1 MMWTGRDFS
10 EHERFK
16 LHFSF
21 SFLFNSYRALVH
33 REKEKHYLITQFAAC
48 STTRQQQQAQAR
60 QNLVKTLFSF
70 RLVKETVAL
79 FSESHWTAKH
89 RESCLRAALFFL
101 SLSFRLC
108 VESMLA
114 RPGSLTPQKCARS
127 RSCEESVVD
136 MLRAIRCCRWLW
148 ETRISALEAQ
158 WACDEVWMKSSLT
171 VIGLGLTVSDTTASN
186 LKRLYRSWQWVREQC
201 VIEEK

>member
-1 MMWTGRDFS
+1 MNAS
-10 EHERFK
+10 
-16 LHFSF
+16 SF
-21 SFLFNSYRALVH
+21 TFHFLFSSIHIALSFTE
-33 REKEKHYLITQFAAC
+33 RKETLFNNAICRMLYYAP
-48 STTRQQQQAQAR
+48 TTTSASKTKSR
-60 QNLVKTLFSF
+60 KTLFSF

-89 RESCLRAALFFL
+89 RESCSRAALFFL

-114 RPGSLTPQKCARS
+114 SPGSLTPQKCARS

-136 MLRAIRCCRWLW
+136 LVRAIRCCRWLW

-186 LKRLYRSWQWVREQC
+186 LKRLYRSWQWVREKC